1 MSFEN
6 RIAILER
13 RVKPA
18 PPARFAWLDWTES
31 GARIDGRSFLRVG
44 DESDERLAVRAIEA
58 TRARCPDRS
67 ILVVS
72 WMQL

>member
-1 MSFEN
+1 MSLQN

-13 RVKPA
+13 SVNPA
-18 PPARFAWLDWTES
+18 PSTRFAWLDWTES

-44 DESDERLAVRAIEA
+44 DESDERLAVRAIGA
-58 TRARCPDRS
+58 TRERCPDRT